1 MSLHAV
7 SLRPIDA
14 WFFRDGRPYDQ
25 DESTQAW
32 VESQFP
38 PPAPTVVGA
47 LRLALARAQ
56 GFSGRGSWSPVLAAV
71 LGDGPDDLGALR
83 FVGPRLRRGDEDLF
97 PLPRHVVGELTRG
110 SAHADARPTSW
121 IARDLLV
128 PEATPAAC
136 DLGGSAEHPVWLPRP
151 AGLSVLERAPGHRA
165 DQWVTAAGLARV
177 LAGRL
182 PEASQIV
189 AADALWRL
197 EPRVGL
203 ERVWSTRTARQGA
216 LYSPSYV
223 RLGRHVSLTVGISG
237 MPDGWSL
244 PSALTLGGEG
254 RMASC
259 DGLTQ
264 PLSLPACPAEAIRRA
279 PAGRRRLTVVLLT
292 PACLMSPQDEP
303 AWPGPGEPLP
313 GLPGA
318 RVVSACM
325 DRPLL
330 IGGWDGRQQ
339 QRQPLPLRPFAPA
352 GSVWFCELDDDADL
366 GEILARHGGN
376 IGRDTAYGF
385 GQIALGV
392 WPGRQGGPS

>member
-25 DESTQAW
+25 NESTQAW

-56 GFSGRGSWSPVLAAV
+56 GFSGRGAWDAALAAV

-97 PLPRHVVGELTRG
+97 PLPRHVLGELAQG
-110 SAHADARPTSW
+110 SAREDDRPTSW
-121 IARDLLV
+121 VARDLLV
-128 PEATPAAC
+128 PEAMPVTC
-136 DLGGSAEHPVWLPRP
+136 DLGGSAAHPVWLPRP
-151 AGLSVLERAPGHRA
+151 AGMSAPERAPGHRA
-165 DQWVTAAGLARV
+165 DQWVTAAGLAHV

-189 AADALWRL
+189 GADALWRL

-203 ERVWSTRTARQGA
+203 ERAWPARTARQGA

-223 RLGRHVSLTVGISG
+223 RIGHQVSVAVGISG
-237 MPDGWSL
+237 VPDGWSL
-244 PSALTLGGEG
+244 PLTLTLGGEG

-259 DGLTQ
+259 DGLTR

-279 PAGRRRLTVVLLT
+279 PAGRRLAVVLLT

-303 AWPGPGEPLP
+303 TWPGPGEPLP

-318 RVVSACM
+318 RVVSACV

-330 IGGWDGRQQ
+330 IGGWDGR
-339 QRQPLPLRPFAPA
+339 RRRPLPLRPFAPA

-366 GEILARHGGN
+366 DEVLTRHGDH

-392 WPGRQGGPS
+392 WPGRQGEPS

>member
-7 SLRPIDA
+7 SLQPIDA

-25 DESTQAW
+25 EESTQAW

-38 PPAPTVVGA
+38 PPAPTVIGA

-56 GFSGRGSWSPVLAAV
+56 GFSGLGSWNPALAAV

-83 FVGPRLRRGDEDLF
+83 FVGPRLRRRDEELF
-97 PLPRHVVGELTRG
+97 PLPRHVLGELARVG
-110 SAHADARPTSW
+110 AQEDDRPTSW
-121 IARDLLV
+121 VARDLL
-128 PEATPAAC
+128 APAAMPGAC
-136 DLGGSAEHPVWLPRP
+136 DLDGSAEHPVWLPQP
-151 AGLSVLERAPGHRA
+151 TGMSGLERVPGHRA
-165 DQWVTAAGLARV
+165 DQWVTATGLARV

-182 PEASQIV
+182 PEASQI
-189 AADALWRL
+189 AGADALWRL

-203 ERVWSTRTARQGA
+203 ERAWPTRTARQGA

-223 RLGRHVSLTVGISG
+223 RLGRHVSLAVGISG
-237 MPDGWSL
+237 VPDGWSL
-244 PSALTLGGEG
+244 PSTLTLGGEG
-254 RMASC
+254 RMAYC
-259 DGLTQ
+259 DGLDR
-264 PLSLPACPAEAIRRA
+264 PLSLPACPAEAFRQA
-279 PAGRRRLTVVLLT
+279 SAGRRRLAVILLT

-303 AWPGPGEPLP
+303 AWPRPGEPLP
-313 GLPGA
+313 GLSGT

-330 IGGWDGRQQ
+330 IGGWDGRR
-339 QRQPLPLRPFAPA
+339 RQPLPLRPFAPA

-366 GEILARHGGN
+366 DEVLARHGDH

-392 WPGRQGGPS
+392 WPGRQGEPS